1 MKHNSQILSQS
12 ACQNP
17 VRHQLWD
24 YYAIATERTICPDL
38 CFGLEDVT
46 LHPNTLERQG
56 NRMVSSCIILSR
68 NRLSWDYSTQH
79 FATFRSTYHHLTFP

>member
-56 NRMVSSCIILSR
+56 NRMVSFRVLALFCHEIGCRGIIALSI
-68 NRLSWDYSTQH
+68 LPL
-79 FATFRSTYHHLTFP
+79 FEVLIII